1 MFGFL
6 KKLLI
11 KFVDNSVDSMKITD
25 TDWEKYRQEVFYSAK
40 NKRNFLIGNFSFKGF
55 NYIFDALI
63 ENTECKLVFF
73 IKNFESVFDKSK
85 FEFIEYRCL
94 KRGITVF
101 VYTYDGKEDERFL
114 ELSKKYSNFKY
125 VSLKLNNGKT
135 NNFIVSDYHRYWIEE
150 SESSMVRND
159 MNYNGFFKACT
170 NFYDYEM
177 VNKLM
182 SLIEKIDM

>member
-11 KFVDNSVDSMKITD
+11 KFVDNSVKITD

-101 VYTYDGKEDERFL
+101 VYTYDGNEDERFL
-114 ELSKKYSNFKY
+114 NLSKKYSNFKY

-135 NNFIVSDYHRYWIEE
+135 NNFIVSDYYRYWIEE
-150 SESSMVRND
+150 SESSMDRND

>member
-11 KFVDNSVDSMKITD
+11 KFIDNSVDSVKITD

-63 ENTECKLVFF
+63 ENTE
-73 IKNFESVFDKSK
+73 
-85 FEFIEYRCL
+85 
-94 KRGITVF
+94 
-101 VYTYDGKEDERFL
+101 
-114 ELSKKYSNFKY
+114 
-125 VSLKLNNGKT
+125 
-135 NNFIVSDYHRYWIEE
+135 